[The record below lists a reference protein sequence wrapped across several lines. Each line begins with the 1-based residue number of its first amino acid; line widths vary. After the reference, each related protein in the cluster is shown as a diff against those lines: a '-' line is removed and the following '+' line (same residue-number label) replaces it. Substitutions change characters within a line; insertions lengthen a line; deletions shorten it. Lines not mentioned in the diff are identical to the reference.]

1 MFRVTEELT
10 LFTVSATQNVAA
22 FRLRSYAKMMIWIYH
37 KTLSHILSCQMELFI
52 PTYPGFKYEIDETRK
67 EKYKKSIF
75 PNNKQNP
82 AWVVLT
88 KSLGRDNHAGRIG
101 GNRTQKG
108 LRTFFGGDVY
118 RLCGM
123 LVRASRPMI
132 SWGRNPAFV
141 LTPGLCVRP
150 CTSRPNK
157 PIICA
162 KKNHTFCVSFGTC
175 KRAI

>member
-1 MFRVTEELT
+1 
-10 LFTVSATQNVAA
+10 
-22 FRLRSYAKMMIWIYH
+22 
-37 KTLSHILSCQMELFI
+37 MELFI
-52 PTYPGFKYEIDETRK
+52 PYYPGFKYEINETRK
-67 EKYKKSIF
+67 EKYKKKSIF

-82 AWVVLT
+82 ARVVLT